1 MKKAGSIIFSFIIL
15 LAAAGFAF
23 YTGWTQFKIP
33 EGCSAILVSKTGGV
47 NEKVMPYGDFS
58 WHWEFLLPT
67 NASLKVFRNE
77 PYSARKAVKGSL
89 PSAGIYSKVLKDGSD
104 FSYSFTVSCSLR
116 VPEDCLVNLV
126 KDAGIKSDDELSDYL
141 SKSASVLIQAASDSL
156 VKNMIESDSASVD
169 TGRVLK
175 EAREL
180 YASAAAGNMA
190 DVDIISL
197 SITDVTVPDM
207 AVYGIASKAYAD
219 YLGRL
224 SEVLL
229 SRAEAQAAEISEFN
243 QTLSKLEK
251 IGETL
256 KKYPE
261 LTEVLKNSNNIN
273 SILQTINSMQ

>member
-1 MKKAGSIIFSFIIL
+1 MKKAVSIIFSFIIL

-47 NEKVMPYGDFS
+47 NEKVMAYGDFS

-77 PYSARKAVKGSL
+77 PYSARKTVKGSL
-89 PSAGIYSKVLKDGSD
+89 PSAGIYSKMLKDEPD

-116 VPEDCLVNLV
+116 VPEDSLVKLV
-126 KDAGIKSDDELSDYL
+126 KDAGIKSDEELSEYL
-141 SKSASVLIQAASDSL
+141 SKSASVLIQAVSDSL
-156 VKNMIESDSASVD
+156 LKNMQESDSPSID

-175 EAREL
+175 EARKL
-180 YASAAAGNMA
+180 YVSETAGNMA
-190 DVDIISL
+190 DVEITLL
-197 SITDVTVPDM
+197 SVTDVVVPDM

-219 YLGRL
+219 YLGHL

-229 SRAEAQAAEISEFN
+229 SRAENQAAEISEFN

-251 IGETL
+251 IGEAL

-261 LTEVLKNSNNIN
+261 LTEVLKNANNIN